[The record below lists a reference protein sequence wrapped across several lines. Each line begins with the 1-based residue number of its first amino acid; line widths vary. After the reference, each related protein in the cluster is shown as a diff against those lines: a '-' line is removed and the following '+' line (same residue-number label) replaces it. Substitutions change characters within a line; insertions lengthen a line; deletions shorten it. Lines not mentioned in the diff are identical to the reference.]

1 MDSNKIFDQKARTK
15 REQRKGAVY
24 DAVLGY
30 KDYARGN
37 YATPRFKIDCW
48 ANI

>member
-15 REQRKGAVY
+15 REQRKGVSHNAI
-24 DAVLGY
+24 LGC
-30 KDYARGN
+30 KSYASSN